1 MTPSK
6 QNSFIPFVELDMYS
20 NSNNNRYSS
29 SPPKPQVW
37 SITGKLTLFLTLSFF
52 GLFIIASLL
61 QYQDLAFNVER
72 EENGF
77 LDDDIADLQKIMAIY
92 YKGARLLQE
101 EIDSEATGKN
111 FPKYIRVHDGQGNL
125 LGESPHMEESIPV
138 ANFPL
143 PSVLSATHT
152 AGVKWKNNRDR
163 TLLLKTV
170 WFEDHSKEKRRYK
183 IQMALDVT
191 PQEIILANYRQ
202 IMAIVLV
209 LGIITSAGICIVIIR
224 RGMRPLAEI
233 TQTTQRI
240 TASQLHERIAASR
253 WPKELTPL
261 AVAFDDML
269 DRLEDS
275 FSRLSRFSDDVA
287 HELRTPINGLMGTA
301 EVILSKERTP
311 EEYRHVIESS
321 LEEYSRLSR
330 MIERLL
336 FLARA
341 TNQEIKIER
350 LPLDVHIELARIH
363 ELYSAMAEEQGVEII
378 ISGEG
383 TVHAERDLFGRAVS
397 NLLANALQHT
407 PPGGSITLAG
417 SRVSE
422 HLVEVRVSD
431 TGTGIPAEH
440 LARIFDRFYRVDS
453 TRSRST
459 GGVGLGLAIVKSIMD
474 LHGGTVTVESRPNQ
488 GTTFVLTFPF
498 D

>member
-1 MTPSK
+1 
-6 QNSFIPFVELDMYS
+6 
-20 NSNNNRYSS
+20 
-29 SPPKPQVW
+29 
-37 SITGKLTLFLTLSFF
+37 
-52 GLFIIASLL
+52 
-61 QYQDLAFNVER
+61 
-72 EENGF
+72 
-77 LDDDIADLQKIMAIY
+77 MAVY
-92 YKGARLLQE
+92 HKAPRLLQE
-101 EIDSEATGKN
+101 EIELEGAGKN
-111 FPKYIRVHDGQGNL
+111 FPKFFRVQDRQGNL
-125 LGESPHMEESIPV
+125 LGESLRMEEKIPV

-143 PSVLSATHT
+143 PSVLSATRT
-152 AGVKWKNNRDR
+152 AGVKWKDNRDR
-163 TLLLKTV
+163 TLLLKSV
-170 WFEDHSKEKRRYK
+170 WFEDDSKEKRRYK

-191 PQEIILANYRQ
+191 PQETVLANYRQ

-209 LGIITSAGICIVIIR
+209 LGIMTSAVICIVIIR

-233 TQTTQRI
+233 TETTQRI
-240 TASQLHERIAASR
+240 SASRLHERIAASR

-261 AVAFDDML
+261 AVAFDGML

-275 FSRLSRFSDDVA
+275 FSRLSRFSADLA

-341 TNQEIKIER
+341 TNQEIRIEK
-350 LPLDVHIELARIH
+350 LPLDLHRELARIH
-363 ELYSAMAEEQGVEII
+363 ELYRAMAEEQDVEII
-378 ISGEG
+378 CHGEG
-383 TVHAERDLFGRAVS
+383 MVYAERDLFGRAVS

-407 PPGGSITLAG
+407 PPGGRVILADN
-417 SRVSE
+417 RVSE

-440 LARIFDRFYRVDS
+440 LAMIFDRFFRVDS
-453 TRSRST
+453 TRSKST

-488 GTTFVLTFPF
+488 GTTFVLAFPF